1 MWSPCGCL
9 VRTQCPEPNIAQALV
24 PLLGV
29 VTPDCPFCIGTG
41 RLGTLSLRSP
51 FCGEDGGARTSQE
64 AWIPLQDPW
73 IPPFPSGLESVDHY
87 PILVAVT
94 GILVRLLVHGPA
106 SG

>member
-1 MWSPCGCL
+1 MSILHWDRQAWYPL
-9 VRTQCPEPNIAQALV
+9 ALAQ
-24 PLLGV
+24 
-29 VTPDCPFCIGTG
+29 PFC
-41 RLGTLSLRSP
+41 R
-51 FCGEDGGARTSQE
+51 EDSGKGACASQE
-64 AWIPLQDPW
+64 AWIPCQDPW